1 MKLYGNTVSLLDAT
15 YRTTKYSLPLF
26 MVVVRTNVEYVIPV
40 AEFVTQRMRRQK
52 VSKRLFT
59 FLNPGTQ
66 IGVLSLD
73 TSCRTTVRQ
82 KSTLSRKSLN
92 LPKSS
97 FVPFTEN
104 KLGRDGR
111 EGVLIIDFYCKSIFF

>member
-52 VSKRLFT
+52 VSEAFHILKSC
-59 FLNPGTQ
+59 NPDWCPLTGHIMQ
-66 IGVLSLD
+66 DYSEAEINAVKEEFESAKVLL
-73 TSCRTTVRQ
+73 CA
-82 KSTLSRKSLN
+82 
-92 LPKSS
+92 
-97 FVPFTEN
+97 FY
-104 KLGRDGR
+104 R
-111 EGVLIIDFYCKSIFF
+111 EQAWERWARRGIDY